1 DLVPPA
7 VMQRTTK
14 GDFSVDWHAGLREAR
29 PHLAALLDDPVL
41 ARLGLVDA
49 DALRKVCLGLYP
61 YTLDLVAL
69 DRTLACEAW
78 LRSLTPGALTPA
90 APATAR
96 GASR

>member
-1 DLVPPA
+1 
-7 VMQRTTK
+7 
-14 GDFSVDWHAGLREAR
+14 AGLRHAR

-69 DRTLACEAW
+69 DRTLACEVW
-78 LRSLTPGALTPA
+78 LRALTPA
-90 APATAR
+90 PPTTVM